1 MNNRNGMFTSLLSL
15 GAVSATVFGI
25 VRGMRNGTLQPFLQS
40 IQSSL
45 LGSAVPQP
53 VQGMVTGQ
61 AAQSMTKPLQ
71 GMMNN
76 QGSQQ
81 QSFNQKP
88 SNTKQSIANPD
99 NNQST

>member
-15 GAVSATVFGI
+15 GAVSAAVYGI
-25 VRGMRNGTLQPFLQS
+25 VRGTRNGTLQPFLQS

-45 LGSAVPQP
+45 IGSAVPQA

-71 GMMNN
+71 GITINPS
-76 QGSQQ
+76 SQQ
-81 QSFNQKP
+81 QSLNQKP
-88 SNTKQSIANPD
+88 SNTKQGIANSG